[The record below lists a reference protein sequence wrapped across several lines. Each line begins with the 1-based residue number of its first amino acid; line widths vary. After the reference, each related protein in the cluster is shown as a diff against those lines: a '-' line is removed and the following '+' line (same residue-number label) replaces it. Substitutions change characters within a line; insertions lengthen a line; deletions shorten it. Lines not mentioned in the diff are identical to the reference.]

1 MIWRVTIGR
10 NGRPVLY
17 DSIHACGCYH
27 LFFPVPPTRLKAD
40 PIDEPGEGTLVPT
53 QAPALG
59 PSQRIVLSI
68 ASGNHY
74 LRGISA
80 AKMDTLNS
88 TRYEFASMDL
98 LRSLPSS
105 AGGTRSLYDQQG
117 LVVGTDRSERF
128 LLWPMGI
135 LSAGAMR
142 QWGTHATAFV
152 GRRHFDD
159 PYLIDKAF
167 TK

>member
-1 MIWRVTIGR
+1 MVLHIG
-10 NGRPVLY
+10 
-17 DSIHACGCYH
+17 
-27 LFFPVPPTRLKAD
+27 
-40 PIDEPGEGTLVPT
+40 
-53 QAPALG
+53 
-59 PSQRIVLSI
+59 
-68 ASGNHY
+68 SGNHY

-80 AKMDTLNS
+80 AKMGALNP
-88 TRYEFASMDL
+88 TRYELASMDL
-98 LRSLPSS
+98 LRSLPSPT
-105 AGGTRSLYDQQG
+105 GGTRSLSDQQG
-117 LVVGTDRSERF
+117 IVAGTDRSERF